1 MAKGRARNMVIEG
14 EYKRKTVGYTNLRF
28 YIILGLFKTLNLNTE
43 NVESYNLVDE
53 QSFGAGAGESA
64 LRGLVG
70 GAIAGGAGAMA
81 GVATAPQNDIYV
93 VLIKFKDGK
102 KSLLE
107 IDGEHYNALKRSCM
121 YNLDL

>member
-1 MAKGRARNMVIEG
+1 MARVRAGNYVMEG
-14 EYKRKTVGYTNLRF
+14 EYKGKGVGCGAGKIF
-28 YIILGLFKTLNLNTE
+28 IVKGLFKSLYLNSE

-53 QSFGAGAGESA
+53 QSFGAGVGESA

-70 GAIAGGAGAMA
+70 GAVAGGAGAMA

-107 IDGEHYNALKRSCM
+107 IDGEHYNALKRSCI